1 MPLKPAWG
9 CGVRHDMHNETKPR
23 QDSGKPVPQFLITG
37 GTVIVVVGLAFEARI
52 AAGAGQ
58 QVICAGIG
66 RDLAGAI
73 TRAINS
79 HSRGLV
85 SFGVCGGLSPDL
97 KPGSCIVASAVR
109 THKGR
114 IPTDRQWS
122 QRLLHAIPGAVH
134 GELLGVPAPLAEP
147 ESKRTLFE
155 ETGALAADMESH
167 IVAHAAAVHGL
178 PLAVIRVVTD
188 PSERPIPPAALAAM
202 RSDGTIDI
210 GSMLRTL
217 ARTPRHIGLMMRTAL
232 DARAAHATLR
242 RSRRALGPNLA
253 QPEPR
258 VLAPEF
264 LPPAAPIAA
273 MQPAE

>member
-1 MPLKPAWG
+1 
-9 CGVRHDMHNETKPR
+9 
-23 QDSGKPVPQFLITG
+23 
-37 GTVIVVVGLAFEARI
+37 VIVVVGLAFEARI
-52 AAGAGQ
+52 AAGAGR

-73 TRAINS
+73 ARAVTPKT
-79 HSRGLV
+79 RGLI
-85 SFGVCGGLSPDL
+85 SFGVCGGLSPEL

-114 IPTDRQWS
+114 IPTDNEWT
-122 QRLLHAIPGAVH
+122 QRLLKALPDSVH

-147 ESKRTLFE
+147 ESKRTLYE

-167 IVAHAAAVHGL
+167 IVAHAAAAQGL

-188 PSERPIPPAALAAM
+188 PSARPIPLAALAAM

-210 GSMLRTL
+210 RSMVRTL
-217 ARTPRHIGLMMRTAL
+217 ARTPRDIGLMFRTAL

-242 RSRRALGPNLA
+242 TSRRALGPTLGI
-253 QPEPR
+253 PDFT
-258 VLAPEF
+258 LAPEYA
-264 LPPAAPIAA
+264 PAVPGAA
-273 MQPAE
+273 LQPAE

>member
-1 MPLKPAWG
+1 M
-9 CGVRHDMHNETKPR
+9 
-23 QDSGKPVPQFLITG
+23 
-37 GTVIVVVGLAFEARI
+37 IVVVGLAFEARI

-73 TRAINS
+73 DRAVTPT
-79 HSRGLV
+79 SRGLV
-85 SFGVCGGLSPDL
+85 SFGVCGGLAPGL
-97 KPGSCIVASAVR
+97 APGSCIVASAVR

-114 IPTDRQWS
+114 IATDRQWS
-122 QRLLHAIPGAVH
+122 QRLLQALPDAAH

-147 ESKRTLFE
+147 ESKRTLYE

-167 IVAHAAAVHGL
+167 IVAHAAAAYGL

-188 PSERPIPPAALAAM
+188 PSTRPIPPAALAAM

-210 GSMLRTL
+210 VSMLRTL
-217 ARTPRHIGLMMRTAL
+217 ARTPRHVGLMARTAL

-242 RSRRALGPNLA
+242 RSRRALGSSLGL
-253 QPEPR
+253 PEAH

-264 LPPAAPIAA
+264 AQPATPIAA
-273 MQPAE
+273 LQPAE